1 MSLSITLSEHSGCF
15 HDLAVVN
22 NAAMNIEVQVS
33 LLFFVCVAPGYFYLF
48 MFASFKKFI
57 YFYFLF

>member
-1 MSLSITLSEHSGCF
+1 MSLSITLSGHSGCF

-33 LLFFVCVAPGYFYLF
+33 FFVFFFFVALGYFYLF
-48 MFASFKKFI
+48 MFASF
-57 YFYFLF
+57 